1 MSIILS
7 VVVAVAVMYF
17 LINKP
22 KTTSMTNNS
31 KPDLV
36 LDVRTPG
43 EWGEGHG
50 KSAINIPLDELPNRL
65 KKLEQYKDKN
75 VVVVCRSGA
84 RAGQGVSI
92 LTKAGF
98 QNIENGGPW
107 QNYSE

>member
-1 MSIILS
+1 MTIILS
-7 VVVAVAVMYF
+7 VVVVLVVMYF
-17 LINKP
+17 IISKP
-22 KTTSMTNNS
+22 KASSMSNDI

-36 LDVRTPG
+36 LDVRTLG
-43 EWGEGHG
+43 EWGEGNG

-65 KKLEQYKDKN
+65 KELEQYKDKN

-98 QNIENGGPW
+98 QNLENGGPW